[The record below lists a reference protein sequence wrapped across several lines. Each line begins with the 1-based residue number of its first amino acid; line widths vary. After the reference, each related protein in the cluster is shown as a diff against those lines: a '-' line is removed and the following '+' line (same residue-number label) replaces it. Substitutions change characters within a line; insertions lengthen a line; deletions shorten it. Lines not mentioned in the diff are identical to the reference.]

1 MHRRRLS
8 LSLLLATAMV
18 TLAACG
24 GGGDGGSDKD
34 QITKVINDVKDDPT
48 TLCDHFSKAALKSI
62 PGGKAAC
69 VKQIKADPPKASDVK
84 ASQIKSIVVNG
95 DKATVTNKTKSGEA
109 TAKFVKEDGEWKFD
123 QQ

>member
-1 MHRRRLS
+1 MHPRK
-8 LSLLLATAMV
+8 SLLALVAVPMV

-24 GGGDGGSDKD
+24 GGGGGGSDKD
-34 QITKVINDVKDDPT
+34 QITKVINDVKDNPAS
-48 TLCDHFSKAALKSI
+48 LCEHFSKAALKSI

-69 VKQIKADPPKASDVK
+69 IKQVKADPPSEADVK
-84 ASQIKSIVVNG
+84 ASKIEKIAVDG

-123 QQ
+123 VQ